1 MIAKRRPA
9 NLKKLATL
17 RPSQHSTKNPPLILR
32 SRVVLPLCQPAIAN
46 GAMVI
51 SGKKIRAVGRW
62 DAIRKEFPRAN
73 VQDLGD
79 VALLP
84 GLINAHCHLEY
95 TDLAGEFL
103 PPRHFSDW
111 LKLIVTAKGAR
122 TDADFV
128 AAWQRGAQQ
137 LLRTG
142 TTTVADI
149 AALPAIQPQP
159 TPLRVFSFLEMTGV
173 KSKQPPAKI
182 VSAAATKIKSLRA
195 QGRLAGFSPH
205 APYSTTPELLRRVA
219 QTARRHRWHVTTHV
233 AESPEEFEM
242 FTANRGRLFDWLNGQ
257 RDCHDCGHGSPLQH
271 LARSGLLSANF
282 LAIHANCLTPGDVA
296 LLARH
301 HCSVVH
307 TPRSHTFFGHPKFPF
322 PELTAAGVNVCLGT
336 DSLASIEGRRQ
347 QPPELDMFAEL
358 RAFARKNP
366 GTPAGTILRLATI
379 NGAQALGLT
388 GKIGALTKGAF
399 ADLIAIPCCEKLA
412 DVPQAVLHHH
422 GEVSAS
428 LINGAW
434 AIAPQ

>member
-1 MIAKRRPA
+1 MPISRPIIADGA
-9 NLKKLATL
+9 V
-17 RPSQHSTKNPPLILR
+17 
-32 SRVVLPLCQPAIAN
+32 VVL
-46 GAMVI
+46 G
-51 SGKKIRAVGRW
+51 GKIRAVGRW
-62 DAIRKEFPRAN
+62 PSIRREYPGVAA
-73 VQDLGD
+73 QDLGEAI
-79 VALLP
+79 VLP
-84 GLINAHCHLEY
+84 GLINTHCHLEY
-95 TDLAGEFL
+95 TGLAGEFL

-111 LKLIVTAKGAR
+111 LKLIVTAKGVRA
-122 TDADFV
+122 DADFA

-149 AALPAIQPQP
+149 VALPAIQPQP

-182 VSAAATKIKSLRA
+182 ISAAATKIKSLRA
-195 QGRLAGFSPH
+195 KGRLAGFSPH
-205 APYSTTPELLRRVA
+205 APYSTTPELLRRTA
-219 QTARRHRWHVTTHV
+219 QTARRHRWRVTTHV

-242 FTANRGRLFDWLNGQ
+242 FAAGRGRLFDWLNGW
-257 RDCHDCGHGSPLQH
+257 RDCSDCGHGSPLQH
-271 LARSGLLSANF
+271 LARSGLLGANF
-282 LAIHANCLTPGDVA
+282 LAVHANCLTPGDVA

-322 PELTAAGVNVCLGT
+322 RKLTATGVNVCLGT

-347 QPPELDMFAEL
+347 QLPELDMFAEL
-358 RAFARKNP
+358 HAFARKNP

-399 ADLIAIPCCEKLA
+399 ADLIAIPCREKLA
-412 DVPQAVLHHH
+412 DVPEAVLYHH
-422 GEVSAS
+422 GAVSAS
-428 LINGAW
+428 MIGGAW
-434 AIAPQ
+434 ALSPK